1 MKQRAILGIFA
12 AVFFTAAACFAD
24 DRLNLYGYS
33 YERPDTWSFFIGE
46 KTWQSTGDNEFSI
59 AGTKSGG
66 PPNILSELEFLSLD
80 SAVYEIYAGI
90 REGRGALTLGYGFGS
105 MSGGIYRDS
114 DYLRDDRQSIFSL
127 STGNADGNLYYWN
140 LDYSYRLLADES
152 EEKFNTSYLDAL
164 IGFQEWHEKVKL
176 TNGVQE
182 FGGTLGPFG
191 GLSSTYEFIWKSY
204 RIGLEGGLPIY
215 KGFGLKGAAIFIPYN
230 EYEGKGVWNLRTDF
244 KQDPSFEH
252 KASKGRGAQF
262 EASVVYHVFPALTID
277 LGYRYW
283 YIKSGKGDDIT
294 YFSDGTAS
302 ITQLNEAVSERQ
314 GAFLDI
320 NYIF

>member
-1 MKQRAILGIFA
+1 MGRNIIL
-12 AVFFTAAACFAD
+12 AVFAMMFFASTVCLAN

-33 YERPDTWSFFIGE
+33 YERPDVWSIFIGE
-46 KTWQSTGDNEFSI
+46 KTWQSTGDDEWSI
-59 AGTKSGG
+59 AGTTSGG

-80 SAVYEIYAGI
+80 STVYEIYGGI
-90 REGRGALTLGYGFGS
+90 LEGRALGYGFGS
-105 MSGGIYRDS
+105 MQDGVYRDS
-114 DYLRDDRQSIFSL
+114 DYLSDNRQDIFSL

-140 LDYSYRLLADES
+140 IDYSYRLIAAES
-152 EEKFNTSYLDAL
+152 EEKFNTTYLDAL
-164 IGFQEWHEKVKL
+164 IGFQEWHEKVRL

-191 GLSSTYEFIWKSY
+191 GLNSTYEFIWKNY

-215 KGFGLKGAAIFIPYN
+215 KGFGLKGSAIFIPYN
-230 EYEGKGVWNLRTDF
+230 EYEGKGVWNLRTDLR
-244 KQDPSFEH
+244 QDPSFEH
-252 KASKGRGAQF
+252 KASKGRGVQL
-262 EASVVYHVFPALTID
+262 EASVAYHIYSALTVD

-283 YIKSGKGDDIT
+283 HIKSGKGDDIT

-302 ITQLNEAVSERQ
+302 ITQFNEAVSERQ

-320 NYIF
+320 NYTF